1 MQKNTYIDY
10 KFEDGDSVKM
20 TLTFYAVYLLKNK
33 NKKIYDEYNKIMAG
47 GVKEEIDLIV
57 ILYAAYL
64 CANLDAE
71 CMPFEEFIIK
81 CGSGRRKVRETVAIL
96 QSPKN

>member
-1 MQKNTYIDY
+1 MATNTYIDY

-47 GVKEEIDLIV
+47 GVKEELDLIV
-57 ILYAAYL
+57 ILYTAYL
-64 CANLDAE
+64 CANLDSE
-71 CMPFEEFIIK
+71 CMSFEEFIIK
-81 CGSGRRKVRETVAIL
+81 CGSGRKKVRETVAIL